1 MVLPNK
7 MEELSRRKEVVMKS
21 SRNFLFAMLVLFV
34 LFCLLQ
40 INLPKKFVWS
50 PTFSHVDKQPLG
62 CFVFDSVLTQSLPN
76 GYHVT
81 KKTFF
86 QLDQEHAKEKI
97 SVLMVVNQ
105 QDLKQLDVK
114 YLCNIARRGG
124 KVMVVASSSF
134 DDGRNADTVVGDT
147 VGGGKMEEV
156 SVSDDSHENP
166 FVDELERTFKVKIED
181 GMYFSLRGILSGLRA
196 HDNDMYDTI
205 YWNNRET
212 MYAVQPYRMFYNM
225 VGGTLFVDSV
235 PKVKRLAY
243 TLSTAGYDYK
253 YDSLYVGDFTRFDT
267 IVDKKERIERIDTF
281 AIKKVPAAVSVP
293 YGKGEVIFVSSP
305 LLFTNYGMLEGNT
318 FVYIFRLMSYL
329 ADLPV
334 YRTEAYVK
342 TDAMLVAEQSPFREF
357 IKRPPLRWALYLA
370 LLGVVL
376 FMIFTARR
384 RQRVIPIMS
393 KPANRSLEFIQL
405 IGTLYYQRKDHV
417 DLVRKK
423 FKLFAEELRKTAGVD
438 ISDVNTDDR
447 EYLLLAEKTGMN
459 CDRLKKVIRQIR
471 LVLHSEDNISVEEM
485 RSLIDAMD
493 TIVRH
498 AKNG

>member
-1 MVLPNK
+1 
-7 MEELSRRKEVVMKS
+7 MKS

-40 INLPKKFVWS
+40 VNLPKKFVWS
-50 PTFSHVDKQPLG
+50 PTFSHVDKQPFG

-97 SVLMVVNQ
+97 SVLMVVDQHN
-105 QDLKQLDVK
+105 LKQLDVK

-134 DDGRNADTVVGDT
+134 DDGRNADTVV
-147 VGGGKMEEV
+147 
-156 SVSDDSHENP
+156 
-166 FVDELERTFKVKIED
+166 VDELERTFKVRIED
-181 GMYFSLRGILSGLRA
+181 GTYFSLRGILSGLKA

-212 MYAVQPYRMFYNM
+212 MYAAQSYRMFYNM

-253 YDSLYVGDFTRFDT
+253 LDSLYVGDFTGFDT
-267 IVDKKERIERIDTF
+267 IVDEKERIERIDTF
-281 AIKKVPAAVSVP
+281 AIKKVPTAVSVP

-318 FVYIFRLMSYL
+318 SVYIFRLMSYL

-384 RQRVIPIMS
+384 RQRVIPIML

-459 CDRLKKVIRQIR
+459 SDRLKKVIRQIR
-471 LVLHSEDNISVEEM
+471 LVLHSEGNISVEEM

>member
-40 INLPKKFVWS
+40 VNLPKKFVWS
-50 PTFSHVDKQPLG
+50 PTFSHVDKQPFG

-97 SVLMVVNQ
+97 SVLMVVDQ
-105 QDLKQLDVK
+105 QNLKQLDVK

-134 DDGRNADTVVGDT
+134 DDGRNADTVV
-147 VGGGKMEEV
+147 
-156 SVSDDSHENP
+156 
-166 FVDELERTFKVKIED
+166 VDELERTFKVKIED
-181 GMYFSLRGILSGLRA
+181 GMYFSLRGILAGLKA

-212 MYAVQPYRMFYNM
+212 MYAAQSYRMFYNM

-253 YDSLYVGDFTRFDT
+253 HDSLYVGDFTGFDT
-267 IVDKKERIERIDTF
+267 IVDEKERIERIDTF
-281 AIKKVPAAVSVP
+281 AIKKVPVAVSVP

-459 CDRLKKVIRQIR
+459 SDRLKKVIRQIR
-471 LVLHSEDNISVEEM
+471 LVLHSEGNISVEEM

>member
-1 MVLPNK
+1 
-7 MEELSRRKEVVMKS
+7 MKS

-40 INLPKKFVWS
+40 VNLPKKFVWS
-50 PTFSHVDKQPLG
+50 PTFSHVDKQPFG
-62 CFVFDSVLTQSLPN
+62 CFVFDSVLPQSLPN

-97 SVLMVVNQ
+97 SVLMVVDQ

-134 DDGRNADTVVGDT
+134 DDGRNADTVV
-147 VGGGKMEEV
+147 
-156 SVSDDSHENP
+156 
-166 FVDELERTFKVKIED
+166 VDELERTFKVKIED
-181 GMYFSLRGILSGLRA
+181 GLYFSLRGILSGLKA

-212 MYAVQPYRMFYNM
+212 MYAAQSYRMFYNM

-243 TLSTAGYDYK
+243 TLSTAGYDYRQ
-253 YDSLYVGDFTRFDT
+253 DSLYVGDFTSFDT
-267 IVDKKERIERIDTF
+267 IVDEKERIERIDTF

-318 FVYIFRLMSYL
+318 SVYIFRLMSYL

-459 CDRLKKVIRQIR
+459 SDRLKKMIRQIR
-471 LVLHSEDNISVEEM
+471 LVLHSEGNISVEEM

>member
-21 SRNFLFAMLVLFV
+21 SRNFLFVMLVLFV

-40 INLPKKFVWS
+40 VNLPKKFVWS

-97 SVLMVVNQ
+97 SVLMVVDQ
-105 QDLKQLDVK
+105 QNLKQLDVK

-134 DDGRNADTVVGDT
+134 DDGRNADTVV
-147 VGGGKMEEV
+147 
-156 SVSDDSHENP
+156 
-166 FVDELERTFKVKIED
+166 VDELERTFKVRIED
-181 GMYFSLRGILSGLRA
+181 GTYFSLRGILAGLKA

-212 MYAVQPYRMFYNM
+212 MYAAQSYRMFYNM

-253 YDSLYVGDFTRFDT
+253 LDSLYVGDFTSFDT
-267 IVDKKERIERIDTF
+267 IVDEKERIERIDTF

-318 FVYIFRLMSYL
+318 SVYIFRLMSYL

-471 LVLHSEDNISVEEM
+471 LVLHSEGNISVEEM

>member
-1 MVLPNK
+1 
-7 MEELSRRKEVVMKS
+7 MKS
-21 SRNFLFAMLVLFV
+21 SRNFLFAMLALFV

-40 INLPKKFVWS
+40 VNLPKKFVWS

-97 SVLMVVNQ
+97 SVLMVVDQ

-134 DDGRNADTVVGDT
+134 DDGRNADTVV
-147 VGGGKMEEV
+147 
-156 SVSDDSHENP
+156 
-166 FVDELERTFKVKIED
+166 VDELERTFKVKIED
-181 GMYFSLRGILSGLRA
+181 GIYFSLRGILSGLRA

-212 MYAVQPYRMFYNM
+212 MYAAQSYRMFYNM

-253 YDSLYVGDFTRFDT
+253 HDSLYVGDFTRFDT
-267 IVDKKERIERIDTF
+267 IVDKKERIERIDTS
-281 AIKKVPAAVSVP
+281 AIKKVPTAVSVP

-318 FVYIFRLMSYL
+318 SVYIFRLMSYL

-459 CDRLKKVIRQIR
+459 SDRLKKVIRQIR
-471 LVLHSEDNISVEEM
+471 LVLHSEGNISVEEM

>member
-1 MVLPNK
+1 
-7 MEELSRRKEVVMKS
+7 MKS

-40 INLPKKFVWS
+40 VNLPKKFVWS

-97 SVLMVVNQ
+97 SVLMVVDQHN
-105 QDLKQLDVK
+105 LKQLDVK

-134 DDGRNADTVVGDT
+134 DDGRNADTVV
-147 VGGGKMEEV
+147 
-156 SVSDDSHENP
+156 
-166 FVDELERTFKVKIED
+166 VDELERTFKVRIE
-181 GMYFSLRGILSGLRA
+181 GGTYFSLRGILSGLKA

-212 MYAVQPYRMFYNM
+212 MYAAQPYKMFYNM

-253 YDSLYVGDFTRFDT
+253 HDSLYVGDFTSFDT
-267 IVDKKERIERIDTF
+267 IVDEKKRIERIDTF
-281 AIKKVPAAVSVP
+281 AIKKVPTAVSVP

-318 FVYIFRLMSYL
+318 SVYIFRLMSYL

-459 CDRLKKVIRQIR
+459 SDRLKKVIRQIR
-471 LVLHSEDNISVEEM
+471 LVLHSEGNISVEEM

>member
-1 MVLPNK
+1 MLLPNK
-7 MEELSRRKEVVMKS
+7 MEEVSRRKEVVMKS

-40 INLPKKFVWS
+40 VNLPKKFVWS

-97 SVLMVVNQ
+97 SVLMVVDQ

-134 DDGRNADTVVGDT
+134 DDGRNADTVV
-147 VGGGKMEEV
+147 
-156 SVSDDSHENP
+156 
-166 FVDELERTFKVKIED
+166 VDELERTFKVKIED
-181 GMYFSLRGILSGLRA
+181 GIYFSLRGILNGLRA

-212 MYAVQPYRMFYNM
+212 MYAAQSYRMFYNM

-253 YDSLYVGDFTRFDT
+253 HDSLYVGDFTRFDT

-438 ISDVNTDDR
+438 ISEVNTDDS

-471 LVLHSEDNISVEEM
+471 LALHSEGNISVEEM

>member
-1 MVLPNK
+1 
-7 MEELSRRKEVVMKS
+7 MKS

-40 INLPKKFVWS
+40 VNLPKKFVWS
-50 PTFSHVDKQPLG
+50 PTFSHVDKQPFG

-97 SVLMVVNQ
+97 SVLMVVDQ
-105 QDLKQLDVK
+105 QNLKQLDVK

-134 DDGRNADTVVGDT
+134 DDGRNADTVV
-147 VGGGKMEEV
+147 
-156 SVSDDSHENP
+156 
-166 FVDELERTFKVKIED
+166 VDELERTFKVRIED
-181 GMYFSLRGILSGLRA
+181 GTYFSLRGILAGLKA

-212 MYAVQPYRMFYNM
+212 MYAAQSYRMFYNM

-318 FVYIFRLMSYL
+318 SVYIFRLMSYL

-459 CDRLKKVIRQIR
+459 SDRLKKVIRQIR
-471 LVLHSEDNISVEEM
+471 LVLHSEGNISVEEM

>member
-1 MVLPNK
+1 
-7 MEELSRRKEVVMKS
+7 MKS

-40 INLPKKFVWS
+40 VNLPKKFVWS

-97 SVLMVVNQ
+97 SVLMVVDQ
-105 QDLKQLDVK
+105 QNLKQLDVK

-124 KVMVVASSSF
+124 KVMVVASGSF
-134 DDGRNADTVVGDT
+134 DDGRNADTVV
-147 VGGGKMEEV
+147 
-156 SVSDDSHENP
+156 
-166 FVDELERTFKVKIED
+166 VDELERTFKVRIED
-181 GMYFSLRGILSGLRA
+181 GTYFSLRGILAGLKA

-212 MYAVQPYRMFYNM
+212 MYAAQSYRMFYNM

-243 TLSTAGYDYK
+243 TLSTAGYDYRH
-253 YDSLYVGDFTRFDT
+253 DSLYVGDFTRFDT
-267 IVDKKERIERIDTF
+267 IVDEKERIERIDTF
-281 AIKKVPAAVSVP
+281 AIKKIPVAVSVP

-417 DLVRKK
+417 NLVRKK

-438 ISDVNTDDR
+438 ISDVNTDDS

-459 CDRLKKVIRQIR
+459 SDRLKKVIRQIR
-471 LVLHSEDNISVEEM
+471 LVLHSEGNISVEEM

-493 TIVRH
+493 TIVSH

>member
-1 MVLPNK
+1 
-7 MEELSRRKEVVMKS
+7 MKS

-40 INLPKKFVWS
+40 VNLPKKFVWS

-97 SVLMVVNQ
+97 SVLMVVDQ
-105 QDLKQLDVK
+105 QDLKRLDVK

-134 DDGRNADTVVGDT
+134 DDGRNADTVV
-147 VGGGKMEEV
+147 
-156 SVSDDSHENP
+156 
-166 FVDELERTFKVKIED
+166 VDELERTFKVKIED
-181 GMYFSLRGILSGLRA
+181 GIYFSLRGILSGLRA

-212 MYAVQPYRMFYNM
+212 MYAAQSYRMFYNM

-253 YDSLYVGDFTRFDT
+253 HDSLYVGDFTRFDT
-267 IVDKKERIERIDTF
+267 IVDKKERIERIDTS
-281 AIKKVPAAVSVP
+281 AIKKVPTAVSVP

-318 FVYIFRLMSYL
+318 SVYIFRLMSYL

-357 IKRPPLRWALYLA
+357 IKRPPLRWALYLT

-393 KPANRSLEFIQL
+393 KPDNRSLEFIQL

-438 ISDVNTDDR
+438 ISDVNTDDS

-459 CDRLKKVIRQIR
+459 SDRLKKVIRQIR
-471 LVLHSEDNISVEEM
+471 LVLHSEGNISVEEM

>member
-7 MEELSRRKEVVMKS
+7 MEELSRRKEVVMKC

-40 INLPKKFVWS
+40 VNLPKKFVWS

-97 SVLMVVNQ
+97 SVLMVVDQ
-105 QDLKQLDVK
+105 QDLKRLDVK

-134 DDGRNADTVVGDT
+134 DDGRNADTVV
-147 VGGGKMEEV
+147 
-156 SVSDDSHENP
+156 
-166 FVDELERTFKVKIED
+166 VDELERTFKVKIED
-181 GMYFSLRGILSGLRA
+181 GIYFSLRGILSGLKA

-212 MYAVQPYRMFYNM
+212 MYAAQSYRMFYNM

-281 AIKKVPAAVSVP
+281 AIKKVPTAVSVP

-393 KPANRSLEFIQL
+393 KSANRSLEFIQL
-405 IGTLYYQRKDHV
+405 IGTLYYQRKDHG

-447 EYLLLAEKTGMN
+447 EYQLLAEKTGMN

-471 LVLHSEDNISVEEM
+471 LVLHSEGNISVEEM

>member
-1 MVLPNK
+1 
-7 MEELSRRKEVVMKS
+7 MKS

-40 INLPKKFVWS
+40 VNLPKKFVWS

-97 SVLMVVNQ
+97 SVLMVVDQ
-105 QDLKQLDVK
+105 QNLKQLDVK

-134 DDGRNADTVVGDT
+134 DDGRNADTVV
-147 VGGGKMEEV
+147 
-156 SVSDDSHENP
+156 
-166 FVDELERTFKVKIED
+166 VDELERTFKVRIED
-181 GMYFSLRGILSGLRA
+181 GTYFSLRGILAGLKA

-212 MYAVQPYRMFYNM
+212 MYAAQSYRMFYNM

-243 TLSTAGYDYK
+243 TLSTAGYDYRQ
-253 YDSLYVGDFTRFDT
+253 DSLYVGDFTGFDT
-267 IVDKKERIERIDTF
+267 IVDEKERIERIDTF

-459 CDRLKKVIRQIR
+459 SDRLKKVIRQIR
-471 LVLHSEDNISVEEM
+471 LVLHSEGNISVEEM

>member
-1 MVLPNK
+1 
-7 MEELSRRKEVVMKS
+7 
-21 SRNFLFAMLVLFV
+21 MLVLFV

-40 INLPKKFVWS
+40 VNLPKKFVWS

-97 SVLMVVNQ
+97 SVLMVVDQ

-134 DDGRNADTVVGDT
+134 DDGRNADTVV
-147 VGGGKMEEV
+147 
-156 SVSDDSHENP
+156 
-166 FVDELERTFKVKIED
+166 VDELERTFNVRIED
-181 GMYFSLRGILSGLRA
+181 GTYFSLRGLLAGLKA

-212 MYAVQPYRMFYNM
+212 MYAAQSYRMFYNM

-243 TLSTAGYDYK
+243 TLSTAGYDYRQ
-253 YDSLYVGDFTRFDT
+253 DSLYVGDFTSFDT
-267 IVDKKERIERIDTF
+267 IVDEKERIERIDTF
-281 AIKKVPAAVSVP
+281 AIKKVPTAVSVP

-459 CDRLKKVIRQIR
+459 SDRLKKVIRQIR
-471 LVLHSEDNISVEEM
+471 LVLHSEGNISVEEM

>member
-40 INLPKKFVWS
+40 VNLPKKFVWS
-50 PTFSHVDKQPLG
+50 PTFSHVDKQPFG

-97 SVLMVVNQ
+97 SVLMVVDQ
-105 QDLKQLDVK
+105 QNLKQLDVK

-134 DDGRNADTVVGDT
+134 DDGRNADTVV
-147 VGGGKMEEV
+147 
-156 SVSDDSHENP
+156 
-166 FVDELERTFKVKIED
+166 VDELERTFKVKIED
-181 GMYFSLRGILSGLRA
+181 GLYFSLRGILSGLKA

-212 MYAVQPYRMFYNM
+212 MYAAQSYRMFYNM

-253 YDSLYVGDFTRFDT
+253 HDSLYVGDFTSFDT
-267 IVDKKERIERIDTF
+267 IVDEKERIERIDTF
-281 AIKKVPAAVSVP
+281 AIKKIPTAVSVP

-318 FVYIFRLMSYL
+318 SVYIFRLMSYL

-447 EYLLLAEKTGMN
+447 EYLFLAEKTGMN
-459 CDRLKKVIRQIR
+459 SDRLKKVIRQIR
-471 LVLHSEDNISVEEM
+471 LVLHSEGNISVEEM

>member
-1 MVLPNK
+1 
-7 MEELSRRKEVVMKS
+7 MKS

-40 INLPKKFVWS
+40 VNLPKKFVWS
-50 PTFSHVDKQPLG
+50 PTFSHVDKQPFG

-97 SVLMVVNQ
+97 SVLMVVDQ

-134 DDGRNADTVVGDT
+134 DDGRNADTVV
-147 VGGGKMEEV
+147 
-156 SVSDDSHENP
+156 
-166 FVDELERTFKVKIED
+166 VDELERTFKVRIED
-181 GMYFSLRGILSGLRA
+181 GIYFSLRGILSGLKA

-212 MYAVQPYRMFYNM
+212 MYAAQSYRMFYNM

-243 TLSTAGYDYK
+243 TLSTAGYDYRL
-253 YDSLYVGDFTRFDT
+253 DSLYVGDFTGFDT
-267 IVDKKERIERIDTF
+267 IVDEKERIERIDTF
-281 AIKKVPAAVSVP
+281 AIKKIPVAVSVP

-318 FVYIFRLMSYL
+318 SVYIFRLMSYL

-459 CDRLKKVIRQIR
+459 SDRLKKGIRQIR
-471 LVLHSEDNISVEEM
+471 LVLHSEGNISVEEM

>member
-1 MVLPNK
+1 MVLQNK
-7 MEELSRRKEVVMKS
+7 MEEFPRRKEVVMKS
-21 SRNFLFAMLVLFV
+21 SRNFLLAMLVLFV

-40 INLPKKFVWS
+40 VNLPKKFVWS

-62 CFVFDSVLTQSLPN
+62 CFVFDSVLAQSLPN

-97 SVLMVVNQ
+97 SVLMVVDQ
-105 QDLKQLDVK
+105 QNLKQLDVK

-124 KVMVVASSSF
+124 KVMVVASGSF
-134 DDGRNADTVVGDT
+134 DDGRNADTVV
-147 VGGGKMEEV
+147 
-156 SVSDDSHENP
+156 
-166 FVDELERTFKVKIED
+166 VDELERTFKVRIED
-181 GMYFSLRGILSGLRA
+181 GTYFSLRGILAGLKA

-212 MYAVQPYRMFYNM
+212 MYAAQSYRMFYNM

-253 YDSLYVGDFTRFDT
+253 HDSLYVGDFTRFDT

-281 AIKKVPAAVSVP
+281 AIKKIPAAVSVP

-417 DLVRKK
+417 NLVRKK

-438 ISDVNTDDR
+438 ISDVNTDDS

-459 CDRLKKVIRQIR
+459 SDRLKKVIRQIR
-471 LVLHSEDNISVEEM
+471 LVLHSEGNISVEEM

-493 TIVRH
+493 TIVSH

>member
-40 INLPKKFVWS
+40 VNLPKKFVWS
-50 PTFSHVDKQPLG
+50 PTFSHVDKQPFG

-97 SVLMVVNQ
+97 SVLMVVDQ

-114 YLCNIARRGG
+114 YLCNIARCGG

-134 DDGRNADTVVGDT
+134 DDGRNADTVV
-147 VGGGKMEEV
+147 
-156 SVSDDSHENP
+156 
-166 FVDELERTFKVKIED
+166 VDELERTFKVRIED
-181 GMYFSLRGILSGLRA
+181 GMYFSLRGILAGLKA

-212 MYAVQPYRMFYNM
+212 MYAAQPYRMFYNM

-281 AIKKVPAAVSVP
+281 AIKKIPVAVSVP

-318 FVYIFRLMSYL
+318 SVYIFRLMSYL

-384 RQRVIPIMS
+384 RQRVIPIIS

-459 CDRLKKVIRQIR
+459 SDRLKKVIRQIR
-471 LVLHSEDNISVEEM
+471 LVLHSEGNISVEEM

>member
-1 MVLPNK
+1 
-7 MEELSRRKEVVMKS
+7 MKS

-40 INLPKKFVWS
+40 VNLPKKFVWS
-50 PTFSHVDKQPLG
+50 PTFSHVDKQPFG

-97 SVLMVVNQ
+97 SVLMVVDQ

-134 DDGRNADTVVGDT
+134 DDGRNADTVV
-147 VGGGKMEEV
+147 
-156 SVSDDSHENP
+156 
-166 FVDELERTFKVKIED
+166 VDELERTFKVRIED
-181 GMYFSLRGILSGLRA
+181 GIYFSLRGILSGLKA

-212 MYAVQPYRMFYNM
+212 MYAAQSYRMFYNM

-281 AIKKVPAAVSVP
+281 AIKKIPTAVSVP

-438 ISDVNTDDR
+438 ISDVNTDDS

-459 CDRLKKVIRQIR
+459 SDRLKKVIRQIR
-471 LVLHSEDNISVEEM
+471 LVLHSEGNISVEEM

>member
-40 INLPKKFVWS
+40 VNLPKKFVWS
-50 PTFSHVDKQPLG
+50 PTFSHVDKQPFG

-97 SVLMVVNQ
+97 SVLMVVDQHN
-105 QDLKQLDVK
+105 LKQLDVK

-134 DDGRNADTVVGDT
+134 DDGRNADTVV
-147 VGGGKMEEV
+147 
-156 SVSDDSHENP
+156 
-166 FVDELERTFKVKIED
+166 VDELERTFKVRIE
-181 GMYFSLRGILSGLRA
+181 GGTYFSLRGILSGLKA

-212 MYAVQPYRMFYNM
+212 MYAAQPYKMFYNM

-243 TLSTAGYDYK
+243 TLSTAGYDYRL
-253 YDSLYVGDFTRFDT
+253 DSLYVGDFTGFDT
-267 IVDKKERIERIDTF
+267 IVDEKERIERIDTF
-281 AIKKVPAAVSVP
+281 AIKKIPVAVSVP

-318 FVYIFRLMSYL
+318 SVYIFRLMSYL

-447 EYLLLAEKTGMN
+447 EYQLLAEKTGMN
-459 CDRLKKVIRQIR
+459 SDRLKKVIRQIR
-471 LVLHSEDNISVEEM
+471 LVLHSEGNISVEEM

>member
-1 MVLPNK
+1 
-7 MEELSRRKEVVMKS
+7 MKS

-40 INLPKKFVWS
+40 VNLPKKFVWS
-50 PTFSHVDKQPLG
+50 PTFSHVDKQPFG

-97 SVLMVVNQ
+97 SVLMVVDQ
-105 QDLKQLDVK
+105 QNLKQLDVK

-134 DDGRNADTVVGDT
+134 DDGRNTDTVV
-147 VGGGKMEEV
+147 
-156 SVSDDSHENP
+156 
-166 FVDELERTFKVKIED
+166 VDELERTFKVRIED
-181 GMYFSLRGILSGLRA
+181 GIYFSLRGILSGLKA

-212 MYAVQPYRMFYNM
+212 MYAAQSYRMFYNM

-243 TLSTAGYDYK
+243 TLSTTGYDYK
-253 YDSLYVGDFTRFDT
+253 HDSLYVGDFTRFDT

-281 AIKKVPAAVSVP
+281 AIKKIPTAVSVP

-318 FVYIFRLMSYL
+318 SVYIFRLMSYL

-447 EYLLLAEKTGMN
+447 EYQLLAEKTGMN
-459 CDRLKKVIRQIR
+459 SDRLKKVIRQIR
-471 LVLHSEDNISVEEM
+471 LVLHSEGNISVEEM

>member
-1 MVLPNK
+1 
-7 MEELSRRKEVVMKS
+7 MKS

-40 INLPKKFVWS
+40 VNLPKKFVWS

-105 QDLKQLDVK
+105 QNLKQLDVK

-134 DDGRNADTVVGDT
+134 DDGRNADTVV
-147 VGGGKMEEV
+147 
-156 SVSDDSHENP
+156 
-166 FVDELERTFKVKIED
+166 VDELERTFKVKIED
-181 GMYFSLRGILSGLRA
+181 GIYFSLRGILSGLKA

-212 MYAVQPYRMFYNM
+212 MYAAQSYRMFYNM

-281 AIKKVPAAVSVP
+281 AIKKVPTAVSVP

-357 IKRPPLRWALYLA
+357 IKCPPLRWALYLA

-447 EYLLLAEKTGMN
+447 EYQLLAEKTGMN

-471 LVLHSEDNISVEEM
+471 LVLHSEGNISVEEM

>member
-1 MVLPNK
+1 
-7 MEELSRRKEVVMKS
+7 MKS

-40 INLPKKFVWS
+40 VNLPKKFVWS

-97 SVLMVVNQ
+97 SVLMVVDQ
-105 QDLKQLDVK
+105 QNLKQLDVK

-124 KVMVVASSSF
+124 KVMVVASGSF
-134 DDGRNADTVVGDT
+134 DDGRNADTVV
-147 VGGGKMEEV
+147 
-156 SVSDDSHENP
+156 
-166 FVDELERTFKVKIED
+166 VDELERTFKVRIED
-181 GMYFSLRGILSGLRA
+181 GTYFSLRGILAGLKA

-212 MYAVQPYRMFYNM
+212 MYAAQSYRMFYNM

-235 PKVKRLAY
+235 PKVNRLAY
-243 TLSTAGYDYK
+243 TLSTAGYDYRH
-253 YDSLYVGDFTRFDT
+253 DSLYVGDFTGFDT
-267 IVDKKERIERIDTF
+267 IVDEKERIERIDTF
-281 AIKKVPAAVSVP
+281 AIKKIPVAVSVP

-357 IKRPPLRWALYLA
+357 IKRPPLRWALYLT

-384 RQRVIPIMS
+384 RQRVIPIIS

-459 CDRLKKVIRQIR
+459 SDRLKKVIRQIR
-471 LVLHSEDNISVEEM
+471 LVLHSEGNISVEEM

>member
-1 MVLPNK
+1 
-7 MEELSRRKEVVMKS
+7 MKS

-40 INLPKKFVWS
+40 VNLPKKFVWS

-97 SVLMVVNQ
+97 SVLMVVDQ
-105 QDLKQLDVK
+105 QNLKQLDVK

-124 KVMVVASSSF
+124 KVMVVASGSF
-134 DDGRNADTVVGDT
+134 DDGRNADTVV
-147 VGGGKMEEV
+147 
-156 SVSDDSHENP
+156 
-166 FVDELERTFKVKIED
+166 VDELERTFNVRIED
-181 GMYFSLRGILSGLRA
+181 GTYFSLRGILAGLKV

-212 MYAVQPYRMFYNM
+212 MYAAQSYRMFYNM

-253 YDSLYVGDFTRFDT
+253 HDSLYVGDFTGFDT
-267 IVDKKERIERIDTF
+267 IGDEKERIERIDTF
-281 AIKKVPAAVSVP
+281 AIKKIPVAVSVP

-459 CDRLKKVIRQIR
+459 SDRLKKVIRQIR
-471 LVLHSEDNISVEEM
+471 LVLHSEGNISVEEM

>member
-1 MVLPNK
+1 
-7 MEELSRRKEVVMKS
+7 
-21 SRNFLFAMLVLFV
+21 MLVLFV

-40 INLPKKFVWS
+40 VNLPKKFVWS

-97 SVLMVVNQ
+97 SVLMVVDQ

-134 DDGRNADTVVGDT
+134 DDGRNADTVV
-147 VGGGKMEEV
+147 
-156 SVSDDSHENP
+156 
-166 FVDELERTFKVKIED
+166 VDELERTFKVRIE
-181 GMYFSLRGILSGLRA
+181 GGTYFSLRGILSGLKA

-212 MYAVQPYRMFYNM
+212 MYAAQPYKMFYNM

-253 YDSLYVGDFTRFDT
+253 HDSLYVGDFTSFDT
-267 IVDKKERIERIDTF
+267 IVDEKERIERIDTF
-281 AIKKVPAAVSVP
+281 AIKKVPTAVSVP

-318 FVYIFRLMSYL
+318 SVYIFRLMSYL

-459 CDRLKKVIRQIR
+459 SDRLKKVIRQIR
-471 LVLHSEDNISVEEM
+471 LVLHSEGNISVEEM

>member
-1 MVLPNK
+1 MVQPNK

-40 INLPKKFVWS
+40 VNLPKKFVWS

-62 CFVFDSVLTQSLPN
+62 CFVFDSILTQSLPN

-97 SVLMVVNQ
+97 SVLMVVDQHN
-105 QDLKQLDVK
+105 LKQLDVK

-134 DDGRNADTVVGDT
+134 DDGRNADTVV
-147 VGGGKMEEV
+147 
-156 SVSDDSHENP
+156 
-166 FVDELERTFKVKIED
+166 VDELERTFNVRIED
-181 GMYFSLRGILSGLRA
+181 GMYFSLRGILAGLKA

-212 MYAVQPYRMFYNM
+212 MYAAQSYRMFYNM

-243 TLSTAGYDYK
+243 TLSTAGYDYRQ
-253 YDSLYVGDFTRFDT
+253 DSLYVGDFTGFDT
-267 IVDKKERIERIDTF
+267 IVDEKERIERIDTF
-281 AIKKVPAAVSVP
+281 AIKKVPTAVSVP

-459 CDRLKKVIRQIR
+459 SDRLKKVIRQIR
-471 LVLHSEDNISVEEM
+471 LVLHSEGNISVEEM

>member
-1 MVLPNK
+1 
-7 MEELSRRKEVVMKS
+7 MKS
-21 SRNFLFAMLVLFV
+21 SRNFLFTMLVLFV

-40 INLPKKFVWS
+40 VNLPKKFVWS

-97 SVLMVVNQ
+97 SVLMVVDQ

-134 DDGRNADTVVGDT
+134 DDGRNADTVV
-147 VGGGKMEEV
+147 
-156 SVSDDSHENP
+156 
-166 FVDELERTFKVKIED
+166 VDELERTFKVRIED
-181 GMYFSLRGILSGLRA
+181 GMYFSLRGILAGLKV

-212 MYAVQPYRMFYNM
+212 MYAAQSYRMFYNM

-253 YDSLYVGDFTRFDT
+253 LDSLYVGDFTGFDT
-267 IVDKKERIERIDTF
+267 IVDEKERIERIDTF
-281 AIKKVPAAVSVP
+281 AIKKVPTAVSVP

-318 FVYIFRLMSYL
+318 SVYIFRLMSYL

-459 CDRLKKVIRQIR
+459 SDRLKKVIRQIR
-471 LVLHSEDNISVEEM
+471 LVLHSEGNISVEEM

>member
-40 INLPKKFVWS
+40 VNLPKKFVWS

-97 SVLMVVNQ
+97 SVLMVVDQ
-105 QDLKQLDVK
+105 QDLKRLDVK

-134 DDGRNADTVVGDT
+134 DDGRNADTVV
-147 VGGGKMEEV
+147 
-156 SVSDDSHENP
+156 
-166 FVDELERTFKVKIED
+166 VDELERTFKVKIED
-181 GMYFSLRGILSGLRA
+181 GIYFSLRGILSGLRA

-212 MYAVQPYRMFYNM
+212 MYAAQPYRMFYNM

-253 YDSLYVGDFTRFDT
+253 HDSLYVGDFTRFDT

-318 FVYIFRLMSYL
+318 SVYIFRLMSYL

-459 CDRLKKVIRQIR
+459 SDRLKKVIRQIR
-471 LVLHSEDNISVEEM
+471 LVLHSEGNISVEEM

>member
-1 MVLPNK
+1 MVQPNK

-40 INLPKKFVWS
+40 VNLPKKFVWS
-50 PTFSHVDKQPLG
+50 PTFSHVDKQPFG
-62 CFVFDSVLTQSLPN
+62 CFVFDSVLTQFLPN
-76 GYHVT
+76 GYHMT

-97 SVLMVVNQ
+97 SVLMVVDQ
-105 QDLKQLDVK
+105 QNLKQLDVK

-134 DDGRNADTVVGDT
+134 DDGRNADTVV
-147 VGGGKMEEV
+147 
-156 SVSDDSHENP
+156 
-166 FVDELERTFKVKIED
+166 VDELERTFKVRIED
-181 GMYFSLRGILSGLRA
+181 GIYFSLRGILSGLKA

-212 MYAVQPYRMFYNM
+212 MYAAQSYRMFYNM

-243 TLSTAGYDYK
+243 TLSTAGYDYRL
-253 YDSLYVGDFTRFDT
+253 DSLYVGDFTGFDT
-267 IVDKKERIERIDTF
+267 IVDEKERIERIDTF
-281 AIKKVPAAVSVP
+281 AIKKIPVAVSVP

-318 FVYIFRLMSYL
+318 SVYIFRLMSYL

-384 RQRVIPIMS
+384 RQRVIPIIS

-459 CDRLKKVIRQIR
+459 SDRLKKVIRQIR
-471 LVLHSEDNISVEEM
+471 LVLHSEGNISVEEM

>member
-21 SRNFLFAMLVLFV
+21 SRNFLFAMSVLFV

-40 INLPKKFVWS
+40 VNLPKKFVWS
-50 PTFSHVDKQPLG
+50 PTFSHVDKQPFG

-97 SVLMVVNQ
+97 SVLMVVDQ
-105 QDLKQLDVK
+105 QNLKQLDVK

-134 DDGRNADTVVGDT
+134 DDGRNADTVV
-147 VGGGKMEEV
+147 
-156 SVSDDSHENP
+156 
-166 FVDELERTFKVKIED
+166 VDELERTFNVRIED
-181 GMYFSLRGILSGLRA
+181 GTYFSLRGILNGLRA

-212 MYAVQPYRMFYNM
+212 MYAAQSYRMFYNM

-253 YDSLYVGDFTRFDT
+253 HDSLYVGDFTSFDT
-267 IVDKKERIERIDTF
+267 IVDEKERIERIDTF
-281 AIKKVPAAVSVP
+281 AIKKVPTAVSVP

-318 FVYIFRLMSYL
+318 SVYIFRLMSYL

-447 EYLLLAEKTGMN
+447 EYQLLAEKTGMN
-459 CDRLKKVIRQIR
+459 SDRLKKVIRQIR
-471 LVLHSEDNISVEEM
+471 LVLHSEGNISVEEM

>member
-1 MVLPNK
+1 
-7 MEELSRRKEVVMKS
+7 MKS

-40 INLPKKFVWS
+40 VNLPKKFVWS

-97 SVLMVVNQ
+97 SVLMVVDQ

-124 KVMVVASSSF
+124 KVMVVASSSL
-134 DDGRNADTVVGDT
+134 DDGRNADTVV
-147 VGGGKMEEV
+147 
-156 SVSDDSHENP
+156 
-166 FVDELERTFKVKIED
+166 VDELERTFKVRIED
-181 GMYFSLRGILSGLRA
+181 GMYFSLRGILSGLKA

-212 MYAVQPYRMFYNM
+212 MYAAQLYRMFYNM

-281 AIKKVPAAVSVP
+281 AIKKIPVAVSVP

-318 FVYIFRLMSYL
+318 SVYIFRLMSYL

-370 LLGVVL
+370 LLGVAL

-438 ISDVNTDDR
+438 ISDVNTDGR

-459 CDRLKKVIRQIR
+459 SDRLKKVIRQIR
-471 LVLHSEDNISVEEM
+471 LVLHSEGNISVEEM

>member
-21 SRNFLFAMLVLFV
+21 SRNFLFAMLGLFV

-40 INLPKKFVWS
+40 VNLPKKFVWS
-50 PTFSHVDKQPLG
+50 PTFSHVDKQPFG
-62 CFVFDSVLTQSLPN
+62 CFVFDSILTQSLPN

-97 SVLMVVNQ
+97 SVLMVVDQ

-134 DDGRNADTVVGDT
+134 DDGRNADTVV
-147 VGGGKMEEV
+147 
-156 SVSDDSHENP
+156 
-166 FVDELERTFKVKIED
+166 VDELERTFNVRIED
-181 GMYFSLRGILSGLRA
+181 GTYFSLRGILAGLKA

-212 MYAVQPYRMFYNM
+212 MYAAQSYRMFYNM

-243 TLSTAGYDYK
+243 TLSTAGYDYRH
-253 YDSLYVGDFTRFDT
+253 DSLYVGDFTGFDT
-267 IVDKKERIERIDTF
+267 IVDEKERIERIDTF
-281 AIKKVPAAVSVP
+281 AIKKVPTAVSVP

-459 CDRLKKVIRQIR
+459 SDRLKKVIRQIR
-471 LVLHSEDNISVEEM
+471 LVLHSEGNISVEEM

>member
-7 MEELSRRKEVVMKS
+7 IEELSRRKEVVMKS

-40 INLPKKFVWS
+40 VNLPKKFVWS

-124 KVMVVASSSF
+124 KVMVVASGSF
-134 DDGRNADTVVGDT
+134 DDGRNADTVV
-147 VGGGKMEEV
+147 
-156 SVSDDSHENP
+156 
-166 FVDELERTFKVKIED
+166 VDELERTFNVRIED
-181 GMYFSLRGILSGLRA
+181 GTYFSLRGILAGLKA

-212 MYAVQPYRMFYNM
+212 MYAAQSYRMFYNM

-253 YDSLYVGDFTRFDT
+253 HDSLYVGDFTGFDT
-267 IVDKKERIERIDTF
+267 IVDEKERIERIDTF
-281 AIKKVPAAVSVP
+281 AIKKIPAAVSVP

-318 FVYIFRLMSYL
+318 SVYIFRLMSYL

-459 CDRLKKVIRQIR
+459 SDRLKKVIRQIR
-471 LVLHSEDNISVEEM
+471 LVLHSEGNISVEEM

>member
-1 MVLPNK
+1 
-7 MEELSRRKEVVMKS
+7 MKS

-40 INLPKKFVWS
+40 VNLPKKFVWS

-62 CFVFDSVLTQSLPN
+62 CFVFDSILTQSLPN

-134 DDGRNADTVVGDT
+134 DDGRNADTVV
-147 VGGGKMEEV
+147 
-156 SVSDDSHENP
+156 
-166 FVDELERTFKVKIED
+166 VDELERTFKVKIED

-212 MYAVQPYRMFYNM
+212 MYAAQSYRMFYNM

-281 AIKKVPAAVSVP
+281 AIKKIPAAVSVP

-318 FVYIFRLMSYL
+318 SVYIFRLMSYL

-438 ISDVNTDDR
+438 ISDVNTDDS

-459 CDRLKKVIRQIR
+459 SDRLKKVIRQIR
-471 LVLHSEDNISVEEM
+471 LVLHSEGNISVEEM

-493 TIVRH
+493 TIVSH

>member
-1 MVLPNK
+1 
-7 MEELSRRKEVVMKS
+7 MKS

-40 INLPKKFVWS
+40 VNLPKKFVWS
-50 PTFSHVDKQPLG
+50 PTFSHVDKQPFG

-97 SVLMVVNQ
+97 SVLMVVDQ
-105 QDLKQLDVK
+105 QNLKQLDVK

-124 KVMVVASSSF
+124 KVMVVASGSF
-134 DDGRNADTVVGDT
+134 DDGRNADTVV
-147 VGGGKMEEV
+147 
-156 SVSDDSHENP
+156 
-166 FVDELERTFKVKIED
+166 VDELERTFNVRIED
-181 GMYFSLRGILSGLRA
+181 GTYFSLRGILSGLKA

-212 MYAVQPYRMFYNM
+212 MYAAQPYKMFYNM

-253 YDSLYVGDFTRFDT
+253 LDSLYVGDFTRFDT

-459 CDRLKKVIRQIR
+459 SDRLKKVIRQIR
-471 LVLHSEDNISVEEM
+471 LVLHSEGNISVEEM

>member
-1 MVLPNK
+1 
-7 MEELSRRKEVVMKS
+7 MKS

-40 INLPKKFVWS
+40 VNLPKKFVWS
-50 PTFSHVDKQPLG
+50 PTFSHVDKQPFG

-97 SVLMVVNQ
+97 SVLMVVDQ

-134 DDGRNADTVVGDT
+134 DDGRNADTVV
-147 VGGGKMEEV
+147 
-156 SVSDDSHENP
+156 
-166 FVDELERTFKVKIED
+166 VDELERTFKVKIED
-181 GMYFSLRGILSGLRA
+181 GMYFSLRGILAGLKA

-212 MYAVQPYRMFYNM
+212 MYAAQSYRMFYNM

-253 YDSLYVGDFTRFDT
+253 HDSLYVGDFTSFDT
-267 IVDKKERIERIDTF
+267 IVDEKERIERIDTF
-281 AIKKVPAAVSVP
+281 AIKKVPTAVSVP

-318 FVYIFRLMSYL
+318 SVYIFRLMSYL

-447 EYLLLAEKTGMN
+447 EYQLLAEKTGMN
-459 CDRLKKVIRQIR
+459 SDRLKKVIRQIR
-471 LVLHSEDNISVEEM
+471 LVLHSEGNISVEEM

>member
-1 MVLPNK
+1 
-7 MEELSRRKEVVMKS
+7 
-21 SRNFLFAMLVLFV
+21 MLVLFV

-40 INLPKKFVWS
+40 VNLPKKFVWS
-50 PTFSHVDKQPLG
+50 PTFSHVDKQPFG

-97 SVLMVVNQ
+97 SVLMVVDQ
-105 QDLKQLDVK
+105 QNLKQLDVK

-134 DDGRNADTVVGDT
+134 DDGRNADTVV
-147 VGGGKMEEV
+147 
-156 SVSDDSHENP
+156 
-166 FVDELERTFKVKIED
+166 VDELERTFKVRIED
-181 GMYFSLRGILSGLRA
+181 GMYFSLRGILAGLKA

-212 MYAVQPYRMFYNM
+212 MYAAQSYRMFYNM

-253 YDSLYVGDFTRFDT
+253 LDSLYVGDFTGFDT
-267 IVDKKERIERIDTF
+267 IVDEKERIERIDTF
-281 AIKKVPAAVSVP
+281 AIKKVPTAVSVP

-318 FVYIFRLMSYL
+318 SVYIFRLMSYL

-459 CDRLKKVIRQIR
+459 SDRLKKVIRQIR
-471 LVLHSEDNISVEEM
+471 LVLHSEGNISVEEM

>member
-1 MVLPNK
+1 
-7 MEELSRRKEVVMKS
+7 MKS

-40 INLPKKFVWS
+40 VNLPKKFVWS

-97 SVLMVVNQ
+97 SVLMVVDQ

-134 DDGRNADTVVGDT
+134 DDGRNADTVV
-147 VGGGKMEEV
+147 
-156 SVSDDSHENP
+156 
-166 FVDELERTFKVKIED
+166 VDELERTFKVKIED
-181 GMYFSLRGILSGLRA
+181 GLYFSLRGILAGLKA

-212 MYAVQPYRMFYNM
+212 MYAAQSYRMFYNM

-318 FVYIFRLMSYL
+318 SVYIFRLMSYL

-423 FKLFAEELRKTAGVD
+423 FKLFAEELRKTADVD
-438 ISDVNTDDR
+438 ISDVNTDDS

-459 CDRLKKVIRQIR
+459 SDRLKKVIRQIR
-471 LVLHSEDNISVEEM
+471 LALHSEGNISVEEM

-493 TIVRH
+493 TIVSH

>member
-1 MVLPNK
+1 
-7 MEELSRRKEVVMKS
+7 MKS

-40 INLPKKFVWS
+40 VNLPKKFVWS
-50 PTFSHVDKQPLG
+50 PTFSHVDKQPFG

-97 SVLMVVNQ
+97 SVLMVVDQ
-105 QDLKQLDVK
+105 QNLKQLDVK

-124 KVMVVASSSF
+124 KVMVVASGSF
-134 DDGRNADTVVGDT
+134 DDGRNADTVV
-147 VGGGKMEEV
+147 
-156 SVSDDSHENP
+156 
-166 FVDELERTFKVKIED
+166 VDELDRTFKVRIED
-181 GMYFSLRGILSGLRA
+181 GMYFSLRGILSGLKA

-212 MYAVQPYRMFYNM
+212 MYAAQSYRMFYNM

-243 TLSTAGYDYK
+243 TLSTAGYDYRQ
-253 YDSLYVGDFTRFDT
+253 DSLYVGDFTGFDT
-267 IVDKKERIERIDTF
+267 IVDEKERIERIDTF

-318 FVYIFRLMSYL
+318 SVYLFRLMSYL

-459 CDRLKKVIRQIR
+459 SDRLKKVIRQIR
-471 LVLHSEDNISVEEM
+471 LVLHSEGNISVEEM

>member
-1 MVLPNK
+1 MVPQNK
-7 MEELSRRKEVVMKS
+7 MEEFPRRKEVVMKS

-40 INLPKKFVWS
+40 VNLPKKFVWS
-50 PTFSHVDKQPLG
+50 PTFSHVDKQPFG

-97 SVLMVVNQ
+97 SVLMVVDQ
-105 QDLKQLDVK
+105 QNLKQLDVK

-134 DDGRNADTVVGDT
+134 DDGRNTDTVV
-147 VGGGKMEEV
+147 
-156 SVSDDSHENP
+156 
-166 FVDELERTFKVKIED
+166 VDELERTFKVRIED
-181 GMYFSLRGILSGLRA
+181 GTYFSLRGILAGLKA

-212 MYAVQPYRMFYNM
+212 MYAAQSYRMFYNM

-243 TLSTAGYDYK
+243 TLSTAGYDYRH
-253 YDSLYVGDFTRFDT
+253 DSLYVGDFTGFDT
-267 IVDKKERIERIDTF
+267 IVDEKERIERIDTF
-281 AIKKVPAAVSVP
+281 AIKKVPTAVSVP

-384 RQRVIPIMS
+384 RQRVIPILS

-459 CDRLKKVIRQIR
+459 SDRLKKVIRQIR
-471 LVLHSEDNISVEEM
+471 LVLHSEGNISVEEM

>member
-40 INLPKKFVWS
+40 VNLPKKFVWS

-97 SVLMVVNQ
+97 SVLMVVDQ
-105 QDLKQLDVK
+105 QDLKRLDVK

-134 DDGRNADTVVGDT
+134 DDGRNADTVV
-147 VGGGKMEEV
+147 
-156 SVSDDSHENP
+156 
-166 FVDELERTFKVKIED
+166 VDELERTFKVKIED
-181 GMYFSLRGILSGLRA
+181 GIYFSLRGILSGLRA

-212 MYAVQPYRMFYNM
+212 MYAALSYRMFYNM

-281 AIKKVPAAVSVP
+281 AIKKIPTAVSVP

-318 FVYIFRLMSYL
+318 SVYIFRLMSYL

-447 EYLLLAEKTGMN
+447 EYQLLAEKTGMN
-459 CDRLKKVIRQIR
+459 SDRLKKVIRQIR
-471 LVLHSEDNISVEEM
+471 LVLHSEGNISVEEM